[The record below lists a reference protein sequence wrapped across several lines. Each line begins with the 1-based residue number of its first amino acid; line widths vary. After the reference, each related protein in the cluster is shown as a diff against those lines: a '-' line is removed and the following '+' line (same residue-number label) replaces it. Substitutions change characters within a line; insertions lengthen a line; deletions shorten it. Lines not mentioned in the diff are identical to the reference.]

1 MDSINVKLEK
11 LRELMAENGIDAYL
25 ITKADPHQSEN
36 ARAYWNGVR
45 FISGF
50 KGSAGTVVV
59 TKDKA
64 GLWTDGRYSIQSRE
78 QVKGTEFNVYI
89 TSEPGTKSYV
99 DFIKNEVKEKGR
111 LGFDSRTLSVS
122 DAEKLE
128 NTLKEKEIALFGNKD
143 LLGPIWENRPEDI
156 GGKVFDHL
164 TKYCGIDRVKKIED
178 VRKSMTEKEG
188 DTYIISSL
196 DDIAWLLNLRCADD
210 ETLCFPAY
218 VVMTKERTI
227 LFANEEKLSDVLDIL
242 KRNQVEIMPYE
253 SINDFLNALENPGK
267 IIIAPSKTSYSLYS
281 EIKNEKIIKLD
292 FDITTNMKARKN
304 PIEIENNKEIS
315 IKDGAALVK
324 FIIWIKEACKNS
336 PISEYEAGLKM
347 DSLRKEIDGFIHT
360 SFSTICGYGGNAA
373 QAHYRATEDKNS
385 VIKPEGFLLVDSG
398 GNYLKGTTDITRT
411 FALGKITEEMKRNF
425 TLVLKCHIALAKAK
439 FLYGATGANLDI
451 LARLPLW
458 EECLDFKHGTGHG
471 IGFALNCHEGPHR
484 INLTAGPIRL
494 EEGMLVSN
502 EPGFYAEDQYGI
514 RSENI
519 ILAKEY
525 GESPYG
531 KFMEFETISF
541 CPFDLESID
550 KDLLTKEEIKWLN
563 DYHKDVYEKLSPYL
577 NDEEKAWLKEN
588 TREI

>member
-11 LRELMAENGIDAYL
+11 LRGLMAENGIDAYL

-36 ARAYWNGVR
+36 ARAYWNGVQ

-128 NTLKEKEIALFGNKD
+128 NTLKEKEIVLFGNKD

-164 TKYCGIDRVKKIED
+164 TKYCGTDRVKKIED
-178 VRKSMTEKEG
+178 VRKSMAEKEG

-218 VVMTKERTI
+218 VVMTKERTT

-242 KRNQVEIMPYE
+242 KRDQVEIMPYE
-253 SINDFLNALENPGK
+253 SINEFLNTLESPGK
-267 IIIAPSKTSYSLYS
+267 IMITPSKTSYSLYS
-281 EIKNEKIIKLD
+281 EIKNEKIVKLD

-347 DSLRKEIDGFIHT
+347 DSLRKEIEGFVHT

-385 VIKPEGFLLVDSG
+385 VIKPEG
-398 GNYLKGTTDITRT
+398 
-411 FALGKITEEMKRNF
+411 
-425 TLVLKCHIALAKAK
+425 
-439 FLYGATGANLDI
+439 
-451 LARLPLW
+451 
-458 EECLDFKHGTGHG
+458 
-471 IGFALNCHEGPHR
+471 
-484 INLTAGPIRL
+484 
-494 EEGMLVSN
+494 
-502 EPGFYAEDQYGI
+502 
-514 RSENI
+514 
-519 ILAKEY
+519 
-525 GESPYG
+525 
-531 KFMEFETISF
+531 
-541 CPFDLESID
+541 
-550 KDLLTKEEIKWLN
+550 
-563 DYHKDVYEKLSPYL
+563 
-577 NDEEKAWLKEN
+577 
-588 TREI
+588 